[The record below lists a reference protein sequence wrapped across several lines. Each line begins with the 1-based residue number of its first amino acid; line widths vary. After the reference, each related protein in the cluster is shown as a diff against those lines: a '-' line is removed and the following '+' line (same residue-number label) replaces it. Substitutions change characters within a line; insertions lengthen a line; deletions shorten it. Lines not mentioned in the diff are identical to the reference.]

1 MKKSASSGSKRV
13 WWWLLLFL
21 VLGALIGYLL
31 RGDLGKESEKATLPE
46 KALSASEK
54 ATTPEKKPETTA
66 EAVQATGE
74 SLQKPAVPMNPV
86 VKKAV
91 PMTEL
96 SLAEFFHYLDQQP
109 SIRHLELGTGGTK
122 ERFKIILKK
131 LSSRL
136 PVPAGEGIDPRILTA
151 NVYYFFRTLDRKDIR
166 LIKEVIRHER
176 DNMEMDLHMFFQW
189 FMEGEGD
196 PDLDALRPSL
206 AMAYPYAGY
215 LLNTIGGRTYL
226 LRRPSTVR
234 VLLTYY
240 SLLIVYQ
247 ADKEGKNSYGIDL
260 YPYVRALADEMTHYP
275 DLQYQQEYMEKLD
288 QIRQYYVSKR

>member
-1 MKKSASSGSKRV
+1 MEKSVSKGSKRV

-46 KALSASEK
+46 KTLSASEK
-54 ATTPEKKPETTA
+54 AASPEKSHETTPEVT
-66 EAVQATGE
+66 QAPGE
-74 SLQKPAVPMNPV
+74 SAMKAETPVNAV
-86 VKKAV
+86 VKKPVPAV
-91 PMTEL
+91 EL
-96 SLAEFFHYLDQQP
+96 SLTEFFHYLDQQP
-109 SIRHLELGTGGTK
+109 SIRHLNLGSGTK
-122 ERFKIILKK
+122 ERFKIILRE

-151 NVYYFFRTLDRKDIR
+151 NVYHFFRALHQKDIR
-166 LIKEVIRHER
+166 LVKETIRLER
-176 DNMEMDLHMFFQW
+176 DNMEMDLRMFFRW

-196 PDLDALRPSL
+196 PELDTLRPSL
-206 AMAYPYAGY
+206 NIAYPYAGF
-215 LLNTIGGRTYL
+215 LLNTIGGRAYL

-247 ADKEGKNSYGIDL
+247 ADKKSKNTYGIDI
-260 YPYVRALADEMTHYP
+260 YPYIRALSDEMTHYP

-288 QIRQYYVSKR
+288 EIREYYVSKR

>member
-1 MKKSASSGSKRV
+1 MNTKDSSGSKRV

-31 RGDLGKESEKATLPE
+31 RGDLGKESEKSVIPE
-46 KALSASEK
+46 KALPGAEK
-54 ATTPEKKPETTA
+54 ATSLEKESETGPEA
-66 EAVQATGE
+66 QE
-74 SLQKPAVPMNPV
+74 STEEPLQKPSVSVNPV

-91 PMTEL
+91 PMAEL
-96 SLAEFFHYLDQQP
+96 SLSEFFHYLDQQP
-109 SIRHLELGTGGTK
+109 SIRHLGLDTGTRD
-122 ERFKIILKK
+122 RFKIILKK
-131 LSSRL
+131 LSTHL

-151 NVYYFFRTLDRKDIR
+151 NVYHFFRALDRTDIR
-166 LIKEVIRHER
+166 LMKEIIRHER
-176 DNMEMDLHMFFQW
+176 DNMEMDLRMFYQW
-189 FMEGEGD
+189 FLKGEGD
-196 PDLDALRPSL
+196 PDLDGLRPSL
-206 AMAYPYAGY
+206 ETAYPYAGY
-215 LLNTIGGRTYL
+215 LLNTIGGRAYL

-260 YPYVRALADEMTHYP
+260 YPYVRALAEEMTHYP
-275 DLQYQQEYMEKLD
+275 DLQYQQEYLEKLD